1 MDFKKRYQFDVKKD
15 LVGKGGF
22 AKVFKAFDQV
32 RKRTVALKFYT
43 GTWTNKYDI
52 IGEINRMED
61 LVHKNLIRYYDA
73 TIIESQNVL
82 GEREQ
87 IQIGI
92 MEFANAGDFSQFF
105 GKVEINETLIL
116 QLLVDILEGLKYL
129 HEQGM
134 AHRDLKPKN
143 ILLNND
149 NGHLVAKI
157 ADFGISKK
165 ITDSSNTASSQLLGS
180 IEYMAPEQFNSGRY
194 GINGRLATNVD
205 LWSLGVIMHQLMTR
219 RTPFGNRSEG
229 ISQEQIL
236 NNILF
241 SDMELELE
249 KIADPIRSVIKRCL
263 VKHAGERALAADEL
277 LAIIANHGNNTK
289 ESDQKL
295 AEDQG
300 VATVVIETDID
311 LSAGPTFIETVE
323 TLKDSK
329 QEGVKTRVFDAS
341 DLPQEN
347 GQSKQEEKSVKTKVF
362 DPVDPKQIPKVTT
375 RPEPSREPTP
385 EPAKKDYSGVSIT
398 QGSKKQQFQ
407 SSRVLKSMNLNG
419 SHRSTI
425 ERGKEAFQ
433 RADYIKSY
441 EHLSPFIDV
450 RELDTEA
457 KFYLG
462 FMIFNGKCGGAHDYA
477 LGKVLMEEAK
487 AENRPMV
494 LDLMLKYVLKS

>member
-1 MDFKKRYQFDVKKD
+1 MDFKKRYQFDVSKD

-61 LVHKNLIRYYDA
+61 LVHPNLIRYYDA

-92 MEFANAGDFSQFF
+92 MEYANAGDFSQFF
-105 GKVEINETLIL
+105 GKVEIDEQLIRKLLCDIL
-116 QLLVDILEGLKYL
+116 QGLKYL
-129 HEQGM
+129 HQQRM

-143 ILLNND
+143 ILLNRDGSN
-149 NGHLVAKI
+149 LVAKI

-249 KIADPIRSVIKRCL
+249 KIAEPIKSVIKRCL
-263 VKHAGERALAADEL
+263 VKHAGERAAAADEL
-277 LAIIANHGNNTK
+277 LAIIANFEHNGNVNSISTK
-289 ESDQKL
+289 
-295 AEDQG
+295 EDQG
-300 VATVVIETDID
+300 VPTVILDSSMKNGSE
-311 LSAGPTFIETVE
+311 PTFIESVE
-323 TLKDSK
+323 TLKAADD
-329 QEGVKTRVFDAS
+329 GVKTRVFEPITSRD
-341 DLPQEN
+341 EVE
-347 GQSKQEEKSVKTKVF
+347 SKSSADQSVKTRVF
-362 DPVDPKQIPKVTT
+362 TPIEEEEKAKKEEPVKTPA
-375 RPEPSREPTP
+375 P
-385 EPAKKDYSGVSIT
+385 EPAKKDYSQVNLT
-398 QGSKKQQFQ
+398 KGSSNQPQ
-407 SSRVLKSMNLNG
+407 SSRQLKSMNL
-419 SHRSTI
+419 SRAHMETI
-425 ERGKEAFQ
+425 NRGKQAFQ
-433 RADYIKSY
+433 RRDFVESY
-441 EHLSPFIDV
+441 DLLSPFIDV
-450 RELDTEA
+450 IELDTEA

-477 LGKVLMEEAK
+477 LGKVIMEEAK

-494 LDLMLKYVLKS
+494 LDLMLKYVLKT